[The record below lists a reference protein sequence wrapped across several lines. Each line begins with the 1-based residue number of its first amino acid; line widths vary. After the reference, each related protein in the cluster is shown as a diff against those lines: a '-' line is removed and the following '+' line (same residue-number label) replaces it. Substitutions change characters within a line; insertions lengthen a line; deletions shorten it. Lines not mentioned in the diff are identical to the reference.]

1 MNSLFGKC
9 LLLLVL
15 ALGSCK
21 LYKRDV
27 LFRAD
32 KEKEKEFYEI
42 SKQVK
47 TPPNYLIAKNDYI
60 EFQIFTN
67 KGEIIIDPTS
77 EFAKQ
82 VANAGSSG
90 INSRLKFLIQ
100 ADGCADLPIIGH
112 VKLDSLTLHQSDS
125 LLSVLYG
132 KYYLDVFVVSKI
144 SNRRVFI
151 LGLGQGGS
159 VGGGSGGGSAR
170 STNFDIEH
178 ENTTLFEVLSKAGGV
193 GQFSFADRIK
203 VIRGNP
209 SNPTIFTINLTR
221 WNSFQ
226 ESNMVIQ
233 PNDVIYIEPARRKGF
248 ELVRDVAQVSVVFTT
263 LITTLLI
270 IRIF

>member
-1 MNSLFGKC
+1 VWKHFGTD
-9 LLLLVL
+9 LD
-15 ALGSCK
+15 
-21 LYKRDV
+21 KRTVIHAWLSTDTV
-27 LFRAD
+27 VDAT
-32 KEKEKEFYEI
+32 
-42 SKQVK
+42 SKGYRV
-47 TPPNYLIAKNDYI
+47 IW
-60 EFQIFTN
+60 
-67 KGEIIIDPTS
+67 
-77 EFAKQ
+77 
-82 VANAGSSG
+82 
-90 INSRLKFLIQ
+90 
-100 ADGCADLPIIGH
+100 
-112 VKLDSLTLHQSDS
+112 
-125 LLSVLYG
+125 SVDG